1 MTLSPAR
8 EWLRLR
14 LDPSERYG
22 LRVTLFAVAFALVA
36 VPFGLLVSQV
46 RGEGRLVDLDT
57 AGLDRLH
64 RWVRGSPGVVGPLKA
79 VSDLGTPIC
88 LWLVVLVASVVLIRA
103 GRTRL
108 LVFLLVTVL
117 VGSLLDTVVKIIV
130 DRPRPVLLDPVA
142 HARGKS
148 FPSGHAMSSTVA
160 TVAYGSL
167 LLVFLPGFTR
177 RWRRVLVAGAVG
189 LVLAIGFSRLALGVH
204 FLSDVVG
211 GIVLG
216 LAWLAVSTATFSIWR
231 VERGRAPVDP
241 IGGLEPEAADDLP
254 GKAGKEVAT

>member
-1 MTLSPAR
+1 VIGDLRRVEAALERPA
-8 EWLRLR
+8 
-14 LDPSERYG
+14 ERYG
-22 LRVTLFAVAFALVA
+22 LRVTLFAIAFALVA

-46 RGEGRLVDLDT
+46 RGDGRLVDIDT
-57 AGLDRLH
+57 AGLKDLH

-79 VSDLGTPIC
+79 VSDLGTPIW
-88 LWLVVLVASVVLIRA
+88 LWIVVIVASVVLIRA

-108 LVFLLVTVL
+108 LVFLLVTVV

-148 FPSGHAMSSTVA
+148 FPSGHAMSSTV
-160 TVAYGSL
+160 VYGSL

-216 LAWLAVSTATFSIWR
+216 GAWLAVSTATFSIWR
-231 VERGRAPVDP
+231 VERGRRPVDP
-241 IGGLEPEAADDLP
+241 VEGLEPEAAADLP
-254 GKAGKEVAT
+254 GAVGKEIST

>member
-1 MTLSPAR
+1 VD
-8 EWLRLR
+8 LRQALRRR
-14 LDPSERYG
+14 LDPAGRYG
-22 LRVTLFAVAFALVA
+22 LRVTVFALAFALVA

-46 RGEGRLVDLDT
+46 RGDGRLVDIDT

-79 VSDLGTPIC
+79 VSDLGTPIW
-88 LWLVVLVASVVLIRA
+88 LWLVVLVASVVLVRA
-103 GRTRL
+103 GRIRL

-148 FPSGHAMSSTVA
+148 FPSGHAMSSTV
-160 TVAYGSL
+160 VYGSL
-167 LLVFLPGFTR
+167 LLIFLPGFAR
-177 RWRRVLVAGAVG
+177 KWRRVLVAGVVG
-189 LVLAIGFSRLALGVH
+189 LVLAIAFSRLALGVH
-204 FLSDVVG
+204 FLSDVLG

-216 LAWLAVSTATFSIWR
+216 LAWLALSTATFSIWR
-231 VERGRAPVDP
+231 VERGQRPVQP
-241 IGGLEPEAADDLP
+241 AQGLEPEAAADLP
-254 GKAGKEVAT
+254 GSIGKEITT